1 VKVLARRVLLR
12 RVVCSFGREI
22 ALPAQLLRT
31 GANTLRFAGRKK
43 EEEETGVI
51 LYLYPWIT
59 TAKQRR
65 LHGADPRALH
75 PARSLRIRRRCGYTQ
90 RVRGRALRGAISFV
104 MFHLLVRG
112 IRRMYGLPVVAVAAL
127 LLAGQVEAA
136 EQWTVWSVQN
146 DGTAVRVGREVVDGK
161 MVHHDGTETECQI
174 MAGEFQKSHWFL
186 VADIN
191 KARAQRGEPSIK
203 PRVTYECRRA
213 R

>member
-1 VKVLARRVLLR
+1 M
-12 RVVCSFGREI
+12 VCSFGREI

-31 GANTLRFAGRKK
+31 GANILRFAGRKK
-43 EEEETGVI
+43 EEEEPSVI
-51 LYLYPWIT
+51 LYLYTWIT
-59 TAKQRR
+59 AAKRVVYT
-65 LHGADPRALH
+65 G
-75 PARSLRIRRRCGYTQ
+75 RSLALYTLP
-90 RVRGRALRGAISFV
+90 VLSGVYGFADG
-104 MFHLLVRG
+104 LLVPG
-112 IRRMYGLPVVAVAAL
+112 IRRMYGLPVLAVAVL

-146 DGTAVRVGREVVDGK
+146 DGTAVRVGREVVDGQ

>member
-1 VKVLARRVLLR
+1 
-12 RVVCSFGREI
+12 VVCSFDREI

-31 GANTLRFAGRKK
+31 GANILRFAGRKK
-43 EEEETGVI
+43 EETSVI
-51 LYLYPWIT
+51 LYFYT
-59 TAKQRR
+59 GNTAAKHVVYTGRTLAR
-65 LHGADPRALH
+65 YTLPVFSGAYGFAD
-75 PARSLRIRRRCGYTQ
+75 G
-90 RVRGRALRGAISFV
+90 
-104 MFHLLVRG
+104 LLARG

-146 DGTAVRVGREVVDGK
+146 DGTAVRVGREVVDGQ

>member
-1 VKVLARRVLLR
+1 
-12 RVVCSFGREI
+12 
-22 ALPAQLLRT
+22 
-31 GANTLRFAGRKK
+31 
-43 EEEETGVI
+43 
-51 LYLYPWIT
+51 
-59 TAKQRR
+59 
-65 LHGADPRALH
+65 
-75 PARSLRIRRRCGYTQ
+75 
-90 RVRGRALRGAISFV
+90 